1 METPPRARAN
11 GRLAALCALASLG
24 VVGLLVVLGGAA
36 FPGYSHVS
44 QFVSELG
51 ARGAPHEGRVRLL
64 GFLPAG
70 ALLLAFCFFAHAAL
84 PRARAT
90 ALGLLGLAIFAAG
103 YLVAAA
109 FPCDFGCR
117 PEEPSTSQI
126 LHNLGGLAG
135 YLLAP
140 AFLFTLARAARA
152 WPGAKSLVAVGY
164 LASALALVGLL
175 TLSPSSPAAGLS
187 QRLLEAAVLGWV
199 ALCGLHLAKRAGRGA

>member
-1 METPPRARAN
+1 MPTAPPSPVF
-11 GRLAALCALASLG
+11 GRLAGLCAVATLG
-24 VVGLLVVLGGAA
+24 VVGLTVVLGGAT

-51 ARGAPHEGRVRLL
+51 ARGAPHEWAVRLL

-70 ALLLAFCFFAHAAL
+70 ALLLAFCYFARVAL

-90 ALGLLGLAIFAAG
+90 ALGLVGLAIFAAG

-117 PEEPSTSQI
+117 PEEPSVSQI

-140 AFLFTLARAARA
+140 AFLFTLARAARG

-175 TLSPSSPAAGLS
+175 TLFPSSPAAGLS